1 MRTFLVA
8 KGQYGNI
15 VALDH
20 PLKLLYHSLTVRLCV
35 SLIVVEYVDIV
46 GVTAPIHFHC
56 LQEAD
61 ELTEARLSVHSDDI

>member
-1 MRTFLVA
+1 MRSFLVA
-8 KGQYGNI
+8 EGPYGNI

-35 SLIVVEYVDIV
+35 SLIVVEDVDIV
-46 GVTAPIHFHC
+46 GITASIHFHR

-61 ELTEARLSVHSDDI
+61 KLTEARLSVHSDDI